1 MRKVIFILSIL
12 AAVAFG
18 ILDATYDFGPK
29 PYAVYDMANK
39 HIEWHYAMK

>member
-18 ILDATYDFGPK
+18 ILDATYVGLEPD
-29 PYAVYDMANK
+29 AVYDMANK
-39 HIEWHYAMK
+39 HIEWHYAGN